1 MKRILS
7 ILSIITLLFS
17 LTACGSTPT
26 LDSSYSGAVE
36 FSDAHLNCTADL
48 TADGNTM
55 TLSLTSPEN
64 LSGLCYEYRS
74 GELHTTLNGLDC
86 VTPAESLSPTAVPTL
101 LYELFSRC
109 DEAKYQGTEDNADVF
124 ILSTSAGDMTV
135 TAVDGAPESLTFGNI
150 TVSFN

>member
-17 LTACGSTPT
+17 LTACGSAPT

-36 FSDAHLNCTADL
+36 FSDAHLSCTADL
-48 TADGNTM
+48 TADGDTM
-55 TLSLTSPEN
+55 TLSLTAPEN
-64 LSGLCYEYRS
+64 LSGLCYEYR
-74 GELHTTLNGLDC
+74 GAELHTTLNGLDC

-101 LYELFSRC
+101 LYSRC

-135 TAVDGAPESLTFGNI
+135 TAVDGAPKSLTFGNI
-150 TVSFN
+150 TVSFK